1 MIILFIPKIGRR
13 RFLLKLNQEIV
24 RELFDYDADVGK
36 LSWKKLTPLREKKGG
51 VVGYKHCMGYQ
62 AVSILGEEY
71 LVHRIIWLWNYGYMP
86 EHVIDHIDK
95 DKQNNK
101 LNNLR
106 EVTTQC
112 NIRNSKLCK
121 KNTSGVK
128 GVSWYGRDNVWVSY
142 IKVSRGVKS
151 LGRYKDFVDAVAAR
165 LAGEQALDW
174 DGCDSTSPA
183 YLYMKNYVK

>member
-1 MIILFIPKIGRR
+1 M
-13 RFLLKLNQEIV
+13 KLNQEIV
-24 RELFDYDADVGK
+24 RELFDYDANVGK

-106 EVTTQC
+106 EAAK
-112 NIRNSKLCK
+112 IA
-121 KNTSGVK
+121 NTAAGIVVGRVGTSVVK
-128 GVSWYGRDNVWVSY
+128 VEEIIEFY
-142 IKVSRGVKS
+142 
-151 LGRYKDFVDAVAAR
+151 
-165 LAGEQALDW
+165 EELDE
-174 DGCDSTSPA
+174 SSIMEA
-183 YLYMKNYVK
+183 